1 MTALA
6 PEQGALR
13 ARLDE
18 DELRRLVEAAGRP
31 DASSPADAP
40 GAALGDA
47 RGDARGDALGEAVRL
62 ALGGGAVRVEVAT
75 WTGER
80 AVQAHLA
87 ADRDA
92 AAGAARAGVVVDGA
106 VVMAPGVEVSAF
118 PVDRTAV
125 EVLRLFPPDVP
136 TGPALAPGSTPA
148 DLAFTLPPEA
158 ALMMSRAL
166 REDDDSLAVA
176 TAELAGLDEVPRL
189 LESLSASLRGDAT
202 VTVAVGDTVLPS
214 RRWLLCHLGWVA
226 VAVTPG
232 GVTHHLVT
240 RGGILDTVLRDLVT
254 AWEVALGPRA
264 GGAGGAGGTD
274 SPA

>member
-1 MTALA
+1 MTSLA

-18 DELRRLVEAAGRP
+18 DELRRLVEAADRP
-31 DASSPADAP
+31 DASP
-40 GAALGDA
+40 
-47 RGDARGDALGEAVRL
+47 DALGEAVRL
-62 ALGGGAVRVEVAT
+62 ALGAGAVRVEVAT
-75 WTGER
+75 WTGDR
-80 AVQAHLA
+80 AVRAHLA

-92 AAGAARAGVVVDGA
+92 AAGAARGGFLQDGS

-125 EVLRLFPPDVP
+125 EVLRLFPPDAVDRP
-136 TGPALAPGSTPA
+136 SARRRGPRPE

-166 REDDDSLAVA
+166 REDDEALAAA
-176 TAELAGLDEVPRL
+176 TAELAGLTDVPPL

-214 RRWLLCHLGWVA
+214 RRWLQCHLGWVA

-232 GVTHHLVT
+232 GITHHLVT
-240 RGGILDTVLRDLVT
+240 RAGILDTVVRDLVT
-254 AWEVALGPRA
+254 AWEIALGSTDGSDGGRA
-264 GGAGGAGGTD
+264 E
-274 SPA
+274 PA

>member
-18 DELRRLVEAAGRP
+18 DELRRLVEVADRP
-31 DASSPADAP
+31 DAPQDAP
-40 GAALGDA
+40 A
-47 RGDARGDALGEAVRL
+47 DALGEAVRL
-62 ALGGGAVRVEVAT
+62 ALGAGTVRVEVAT
-75 WTGER
+75 WTGDR
-80 AVQAHLA
+80 AVRAHLA

-92 AAGAARAGVVVDGA
+92 AAGAARGGVLQDGS

-125 EVLRLFPPDVP
+125 EVLRLFPPDAS
-136 TGPALAPGSTPA
+136 TGPPLDPGSTSE

-166 REDDDSLAVA
+166 REDDEALTAA
-176 TAELAGLDEVPRL
+176 TAELAGLVDVPPL

-214 RRWLLCHLGWVA
+214 RRWLQCHLGWVA

-232 GVTHHLVT
+232 GITHHLVT
-240 RGGILDTVLRDLVT
+240 RAGILDTVVRDLVT
-254 AWEVALGPRA
+254 AWEIVLSSTDGP
-264 GGAGGAGGTD
+264 GGAGGA
-274 SPA
+274 A